1 MVYGLISQLDNENT
15 MIFFRGK
22 KIQEENIADSYH
34 LGELARHL
42 KRGDAVYTMSVN
54 RFNNITRLLS
64 FGRFCM
70 VNGVDLHFMAQPY
83 LDIAKGKHWRD
94 SVIWQMERAK
104 AIEYACKNAL
114 AQGFK
119 MSNEQWNFLF
129 QCIEEMNLEVLA
141 HTFNPDGILKRGN

>member
-1 MVYGLISQLDNENT
+1 MVYGLVSQLDNENT

-54 RFNNITRLLS
+54 NITRLLS
-64 FGRFCM
+64 FGRCCM
-70 VNGVDLHFMAQPY
+70 VSGVDLHFMGQPY
-83 LDIAKGKHWRD
+83 LDIAKGKHWKD
-94 SVIWQMERAK
+94 SIIWQMERART
-104 AIEYACKNAL
+104 IESACKGAL
-114 AQGFK
+114 VQRFK
-119 MSNEQWNFLF
+119 MSNEQWNFLYS
-129 QCIEEMNLEVLA
+129 CIEEMNLEVLA

>member
-34 LGELARHL
+34 LSELARHL

-54 RFNNITRLLS
+54 RFNNLTHLLS

-94 SVIWQMERAK
+94 SVIWQMERART
-104 AIEYACKNAL
+104 IESACKGAL
-114 AQGFK
+114 VQRFK
-119 MSNEQWNFLF
+119 MSNEQWNFLYS
-129 QCIEEMNLEVLA
+129 CIEEMNLEVFA